1 MQFKNAMDVDSI
13 CYQMRLADYP
23 RGVNRARIDE
33 LFNGVPPY
41 NEEEEQARV
50 GTNTKKI
57 VLAVEEA
64 LEMLRDGTAHTNR
77 DAGIALAP
85 KYGLSAHYIETKIGE
100 ARQDGKSTKR
110 GRPRKS

>member
-1 MQFKNAMDVDSI
+1 M
-13 CYQMRLADYP
+13 
-23 RGVNRARIDE
+23 RARLITHDQNMPLVE
-33 LFNGVPPY
+33 YMTLHAMLD
-41 NEEEEQARV
+41 EEEEQARV